1 MKKRRR
7 RAKSSVNRLV
17 LRLVLLNL
25 IVSMWTLKLGNQ
37 RLAPYADHE
46 TLTFVRKISHAAQ
59 SVAQKKQLYSS
70 VMMAQAILESNN
82 GKSQLS
88 QKPYYNFFGIKGDY
102 KGRSAIFPT
111 LEDDGQGNL
120 YQIDDAFRS
129 YGSMTACFED
139 YARVLNDPLYT
150 KTHKNLGS
158 HYHDATA
165 ALTGT
170 YATDTS
176 YNTKLNEL
184 IAVYQLTY
192 FDSPMK

>member
-17 LRLVLLNL
+17 LGLVLLNL

-59 SVAQKKQLYSS
+59 AVAQKEKLYSS

-88 QKPYYNFFGIKGDY
+88 QKPYYNFLVLKGIIRG
-102 KGRSAIFPT
+102 GRLFFLP
-111 LEDDGQGNL
+111 
-120 YQIDDAFRS
+120 
-129 YGSMTACFED
+129 
-139 YARVLNDPLYT
+139 
-150 KTHKNLGS
+150 
-158 HYHDATA
+158 
-165 ALTGT
+165 
-170 YATDTS
+170 
-176 YNTKLNEL
+176 
-184 IAVYQLTY
+184 
-192 FDSPMK
+192 